1 MTKRFKVLIFILA
14 MVVIAGF
21 SHGQAQINPRLFVKQ
36 ELPDKA
42 IVRPSYVANE
52 IIVKFKPGVE
62 ENAIKALYQAQ
73 GVAEKHRSSQGKF
86 RVLKIIQ
93 AKTVLQLVEVFNQHP
108 LVEYAELNYYAYAA
122 MVPNDPLYLYQW
134 HFDNAVYGGIRM
146 ESAWDIETGDAGVV
160 VAVID
165 TGVAYENYPAPD
177 HWHIDSYN
185 AYGGSGKSWWC
196 GADIADWA
204 TEPGYG
210 NGWKDYLQHDF
221 DLSSAI
227 GAITFSYQYRHDL
240 EVTAGTPYDKAFT
253 EISIDS
259 GDNWT
264 ILKTYTGFSRSN
276 KTNHWKEEVIDISS
290 YAGSNILIRF
300 RVFTDETFSDEDGN
314 FNSDG
319 AFYVDEISLEDGA
332 IVLFYDDV
340 ESGSG
345 AWQTT
350 EYEQA
355 PDLAGTNFTA
365 GYDFIN
371 DDAHPNDDDGHGT
384 HVSGTIAQTTNNN
397 LGVAG
402 IAFNTTIMPIK
413 VLGADGSG
421 AYSQV
426 ADGIYYAVDYGA
438 DIINMSLSG
447 PAATILED
455 AVAYAAGYGVT
466 VIAACGNSGAA
477 SCEYPAAYDSYVIAV
492 GATQYDQTKS
502 PYSSFGSSLDLVA
515 PGGNTGVDQNS
526 DGYADGVL
534 QQTFADTP
542 VDWNYWFYQGTS
554 MASPH
559 VAGVAALLLAKDP
572 SLTPSQIRNI
582 LQSTAEDL
590 GATGWDS
597 TYGWGLVDAQAALF
611 SILPA
616 VSITL
621 TTDSS
626 VAFGIMPLGST
637 EDTTAS
643 GINDVETVTVD
654 TGPADL
660 EVKSTVF
667 SDGANTWNLG
677 TTNGANQVKW
687 EFATSAP
694 AAWQTFSTSDALYNL
709 ADNIAQGNTQDLYL
723 RITMPT
729 ETSSAD
735 QHSAIV
741 TIVAT
746 AP

>member
-1 MTKRFKVLIFILA
+1 
-14 MVVIAGF
+14 
-21 SHGQAQINPRLFVKQ
+21 
-36 ELPDKA
+36 
-42 IVRPSYVANE
+42 
-52 IIVKFKPGVE
+52 
-62 ENAIKALYQAQ
+62 
-73 GVAEKHRSSQGKF
+73 
-86 RVLKIIQ
+86 
-93 AKTVLQLVEVFNQHP
+93 
-108 LVEYAELNYYAYAA
+108 
-122 MVPNDPLYLYQW
+122 
-134 HFDNAVYGGIRM
+134 
-146 ESAWDIETGDAGVV
+146 
-160 VAVID
+160 
-165 TGVAYENYPAPD
+165 
-177 HWHIDSYN
+177 
-185 AYGGSGKSWWC
+185 
-196 GADIADWA
+196 
-204 TEPGYG
+204 
-210 NGWKDYLQHDF
+210 
-221 DLSSAI
+221 
-227 GAITFSYQYRHDL
+227 
-240 EVTAGTPYDKAFT
+240 
-253 EISIDS
+253 
-259 GDNWT
+259 
-264 ILKTYTGFSRSN
+264 
-276 KTNHWKEEVIDISS
+276 
-290 YAGSNILIRF
+290 
-300 RVFTDETFSDEDGN
+300 
-314 FNSDG
+314 
-319 AFYVDEISLEDGA
+319 
-332 IVLFYDDV
+332 
-340 ESGSG
+340 
-345 AWQTT
+345 
-350 EYEQA
+350 
-355 PDLAGTNFTA
+355 
-365 GYDFIN
+365 
-371 DDAHPNDDDGHGT
+371 
-384 HVSGTIAQTTNNN
+384 
-397 LGVAG
+397 VAG